1 MSCLEEDEAAKID
14 NLFEKL
20 DDQRFDKGRIN
31 EFIAAEKLKI
41 ENYQKMAEELEEHA
55 QLTSA
60 LEAAEQ
66 SLAEGKVEIEELTD
80 VIGLTKLELQQ
91 TRRVLRKKVRKAAI
105 GKEIDL
111 SSTKGEGYEDV
122 KIMKVSP
129 LALKIYM
136 PSGPETVPLREL
148 PEAVREM
155 LQMSEDE
162 AADYLRRKNE
172 SEVARAEEFKKW
184 KEGQSERDEEAAKE
198 ALIQRMKDLQEEIYE
213 REDAINI
220 RLQEMKAWKSKASN
234 MELEASRERNDD
246 RARKLERLADLAR
259 DKALALSDENSDSWI
274 VVGRLKGE
282 LQDLK
287 RIGIR

>member
-1 MSCLEEDEAAKID
+1 MKRATLFLLSAFIIASSLVSCLEEDEAAKID

-66 SLAEGKVEIEELTD
+66 
-80 VIGLTKLELQQ
+80 
-91 TRRVLRKKVRKAAI
+91 
-105 GKEIDL
+105 
-111 SSTKGEGYEDV
+111 
-122 KIMKVSP
+122 
-129 LALKIYM
+129 
-136 PSGPETVPLREL
+136 
-148 PEAVREM
+148 
-155 LQMSEDE
+155 SEDE

>member
-1 MSCLEEDEAAKID
+1 MID
-14 NLFEKL
+14 
-20 DDQRFDKGRIN
+20 
-31 EFIAAEKLKI
+31 
-41 ENYQKMAEELEEHA
+41 
-55 QLTSA
+55 
-60 LEAAEQ
+60 
-66 SLAEGKVEIEELTD
+66 
-80 VIGLTKLELQQ
+80 LTKLELQQ